1 MASNSDPWRPRRLH
15 PPIDDLLPPA
25 GKPGILPGVT
35 PSWPG
40 HEYGPTPVPAPAP
53 SIPGLPEGVR
63 RTRAEL
69 EALRDDAAR
78 QFHAGEH
85 ARVQLDE
92 DEDEYDVRRPAPFA
106 QGVWAVVAWLLGEL
120 QNAPISGE
128 THDYP
133 YTVRQ
138 VGREK
143 THARDCLEGND
154 WPDVDRDYALGVREA
169 VRWALFEWK
178 SRPVPPAAA

>member
-15 PPIDDLLPPA
+15 PSIEDVLPVPERPA
-25 GKPGILPGVT
+25 ILPGVT

-53 SIPGLPEGVR
+53 STPGLPEGVR

-69 EALRDDAAR
+69 EALRDDAAL

-92 DEDEYDVRRPAPFA
+92 DEYDVRRPASFA
-106 QGVWAVVAWLLGEL
+106 QGVWAVAAWLLGEL

-133 YTVRQ
+133 YTKRE
-138 VGREK
+138 VGRESVR
-143 THARDCLEGND
+143 AEDCVEGND
-154 WPDVDRDYALGVREA
+154 WPDVDRDYAAGVKQA
-169 VRWALFEWK
+169 VGWTFWDWK
-178 SRPVPPAAA
+178 ERPVPAAA

>member
-1 MASNSDPWRPRRLH
+1 M
-15 PPIDDLLPPA
+15 
-25 GKPGILPGVT
+25 
-35 PSWPG
+35 
-40 HEYGPTPVPAPAP
+40 
-53 SIPGLPEGVR
+53 
-63 RTRAEL
+63 
-69 EALRDDAAR
+69 
-78 QFHAGEH
+78 
-85 ARVQLDE
+85 QLDE
-92 DEDEYDVRRPAPFA
+92 DEDEYDVRRPGTFA

-120 QNAPISGE
+120 ENAPISGE

-138 VGREK
+138 VGREQ

-178 SRPVPPAAA
+178 NRPVPPAAA

>member
-1 MASNSDPWRPRRLH
+1 PAVGLRLPPNEGTTPLRPDLRRTAGEGRTTGPVSVPAATVDTMASNSDPWRPRRLH

-78 QFHAGEH
+78 QFHA
-85 ARVQLDE
+85 
-92 DEDEYDVRRPAPFA
+92 
-106 QGVWAVVAWLLGEL
+106 
-120 QNAPISGE
+120 
-128 THDYP
+128 
-133 YTVRQ
+133 
-138 VGREK
+138 
-143 THARDCLEGND
+143 
-154 WPDVDRDYALGVREA
+154 
-169 VRWALFEWK
+169 
-178 SRPVPPAAA
+178 